1 MKERKEYERETLSE
15 LGVEM
20 FKALPDMYRDILLS
34 VVRRIVSE
42 ADNSNKPAIDH
53 TISSKDELEAD
64 KESTVAAS

>member
-53 TISSKDELEAD
+53 TISFKDELESD

>member
-1 MKERKEYERETLSE
+1 
-15 LGVEM
+15 M